1 MTKTSSLVQIR
12 KVIRALMGDHE
23 DGLKDIGSVDTVK
36 SSEKTDALEEAR
48 LAIEHVVIPKG
59 EPVELLPRPPRIICL
74 QLDLIQKYQLEA
86 DRIGSGADTQ
96 LRILPF
102 HTQTT
107 EEGNSEQ
114 NSVSDNELDDFI
126 NVDGNSNGSPYVVD
140 RLPLLPE

>member
-12 KVIRALMGDHE
+12 KVIRELMGDHE

-59 EPVELLPRPPRIICL
+59 EPVELLPRPPHIISL

-86 DRIGSGADTQ
+86 ERIGSGADTQ

-102 HTQTT
+102 HTT

-114 NSVSDNELDDFI
+114 NSMPDNELDDFI